1 LAAAFAC
8 ICSGLA
14 CRVAIG
20 PAAAAAL
27 SPRIYFTATE
37 SNGVPDDVGSV
48 DFSCSDKIYTVVEF
62 QDLSR
67 ERHEIEVIWRDPNG
81 KTREH
86 TRYPFVAIHETQR
99 VWAWLRLHR
108 PTGANVLSVIDSA
121 AGMQEF
127 IGEWSVKVIVDD
139 RLVGKDRFNV
149 LC

>member
-1 LAAAFAC
+1 VAAAFIC
-8 ICSGLA
+8 IS
-14 CRVAIG
+14 IG
-20 PAAAAAL
+20 PAAAAPLA
-27 SPRIYFTATE
+27 RIYFTATE
-37 SNGVPDDVGSV
+37 SNGVPNDEGAVE
-48 DFSCSDKIYTVVEF
+48 FSCSDTIYTVVEF
-62 QDLSR
+62 QNLSR

-86 TRYPFVAIHETQR
+86 TRYPFVAFRETER

-127 IGEWSVKVIVDD
+127 IGEWSVKVVVDN